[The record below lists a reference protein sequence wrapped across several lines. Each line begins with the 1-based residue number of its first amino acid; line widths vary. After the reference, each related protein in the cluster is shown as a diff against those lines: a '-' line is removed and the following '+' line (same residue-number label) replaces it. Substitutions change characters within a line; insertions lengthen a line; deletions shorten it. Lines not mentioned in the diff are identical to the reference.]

1 VHQSYTHCTEVIGTG
16 VRLHN
21 IHNYIHDYTIY
32 LFQTHG
38 KIINPEQCKIVFN
51 NNEIGQQVDTELI
64 KSIERVYNEGTEKS
78 FKLLGESISMI
89 T

>member
-1 VHQSYTHCTEVIGTG
+1 M
-16 VRLHN
+16 
-21 IHNYIHDYTIY
+21 
-32 LFQTHG
+32 
-38 KIINPEQCKIVFN
+38 FN

-89 T
+89 TWALMPIFHSCVQKSQNRFTV

>member
-1 VHQSYTHCTEVIGTG
+1 MITQ
-16 VRLHN
+16 
-21 IHNYIHDYTIY
+21 YII
-32 LFQTHG
+32 FQTHG
-38 KIINPEQCKIVFN
+38 KIINPEQCRIVFN
-51 NNEIGQQVDTELI
+51 SNEIGQQVDTELI